1 MPSSDDDNENT
12 SGSDPEDDGDDF
24 DSSRENDD
32 NSQSSNDDGEDGARG
47 LNLTGFL
54 FGNIDAEGK
63 LEADILDEESK
74 RQLSTLGRFGLMS
87 ILSVIKD
94 EQNSKDGDGASSD
107 SEDMAAKSP
116 TAEDYSDINELAED
130 EGGPGVDDSV
140 LMPPPP
146 TPTSRRELLAD
157 AKKRLETPLAAMLP
171 SNMPTL
177 MSENYFQ
184 IPGQTKFSLFPDF
197 LVLESPAAS
206 LRSGG

>member
-1 MPSSDDDNENT
+1 M
-12 SGSDPEDDGDDF
+12 
-24 DSSRENDD
+24 
-32 NSQSSNDDGEDGARG
+32 RG

-74 RQLSTLGRFGLMS
+74 KRT
-87 ILSVIKD
+87 K